1 MRRLWQPVSSLL
13 ASFVSLSFFVVSAG
27 ESAAGIPRD
36 PLFATSPRDRVTTP
50 IDDTVRVSLAG
61 STLPQAIPAFEI
73 GAADSTQR
81 LERLLMVLKP
91 DEMQQHSLDSL
102 VEAQQD
108 PSSRLYR
115 HWLTPQDYAKHFGVS
130 ANDIEKIQQWL
141 ERYGLAMDDVSA
153 SRRTISFSGTA
164 AQVQEAFQIRLRTY
178 QSGGKQYIGND
189 RDPTV
194 PEALAKVIGGI
205 VSLHDVFS
213 EPQHRKNRV
222 SPQFT
227 SGTSH
232 YLSPA
237 DFGTIYDVDSLYRQ
251 SFNGNGQKIAIV
263 GRADISLADVRTFRS
278 QFGLQAKDPVII
290 VNGSDPGSGV
300 SDDVDEAML
309 DVEWAGAVAN
319 GATIEFVT
327 SASTAFSD
335 GVFLSAQYIVDHNLA
350 PIMSVSYGL
359 CEASL
364 GSGGN
369 IFFNA
374 LWEQAASQGIT
385 VLVSAG
391 DSGAAGCDAPDST
404 TATRGRGVNGLCS
417 TPYSTCVGGTE
428 FDDAV
433 DPGLYWSDSN
443 SNSGSSAL
451 DYIPES
457 VWNESGSSGL
467 WSTGGGVSTVYAKP
481 SWQSAPGVPPD
492 GKRDVPD
499 VALTAASHDGYLVQ
513 INGSFYVIGGTSAA
527 APSFAGLLA
536 LVAQKTAERLGN
548 ANPELYKLASMKPLA
563 GTAYVFHDVISGNN
577 SVPGLVGYS
586 AGPEYDLTTGLGS
599 VDAQSLVTAWDDG
612 PPPIFGYPIKVHGSP
627 VPRVERP

>member
-1 MRRLWQPVSSLL
+1 
-13 ASFVSLSFFVVSAG
+13 
-27 ESAAGIPRD
+27 
-36 PLFATSPRDRVTTP
+36 
-50 IDDTVRVSLAG
+50 
-61 STLPQAIPAFEI
+61 
-73 GAADSTQR
+73 
-81 LERLLMVLKP
+81 
-91 DEMQQHSLDSL
+91 
-102 VEAQQD
+102 
-108 PSSRLYR
+108 
-115 HWLTPQDYAKHFGVS
+115 
-130 ANDIEKIQQWL
+130 
-141 ERYGLAMDDVSA
+141 
-153 SRRTISFSGTA
+153 
-164 AQVQEAFQIRLRTY
+164 
-178 QSGGKQYIGND
+178 
-189 RDPTV
+189 
-194 PEALAKVIGGI
+194 
-205 VSLHDVFS
+205 
-213 EPQHRKNRV
+213 
-222 SPQFT
+222 
-227 SGTSH
+227 
-232 YLSPA
+232 
-237 DFGTIYDVDSLYRQ
+237 
-251 SFNGNGQKIAIV
+251 
-263 GRADISLADVRTFRS
+263 
-278 QFGLQAKDPVII
+278 VII